1 MSYVLSLIS
10 RSGLAAWAFS
20 SSVQVAF
27 CLGYIFA
34 YLGVQSN
41 VGITELPRTLNKIH
55 FTMGIISPVANLL
68 RACFVALN
76 QFALLCGNTSNPGA
90 IELYGG
96 PILLL
101 VIQIFGFLGILL
113 WGESQFSLFSIL
125 RGRQERTYAAKGENT
140 ALPEDVL
147 EEVARVKQSQG
158 PGLRVSHLSK
168 NFRKTKAVD
177 DVTFG
182 VEPGEV
188 FALLGPNG
196 AGKSEDSS
204 SNNPSSMLPSD
215 STPSHLS
222 CFRAFG

>member
-1 MSYVLSLIS
+1 MSYILSLIS
-10 RSGLAAWAFS
+10 RSGLAVWAFS

-27 CLGYIFA
+27 CLGYMFA

-41 VGITELPRTLNKIH
+41 VDIEELPMTLKKIH

-101 VIQIFGFLGILL
+101 VIQVFGFLGILL
-113 WGESQFSLFSIL
+113 WGDSQISLFSVL
-125 RGRQERTYAAKGENT
+125 RVRHERTHAAKGENT

-147 EEVARVKQSQG
+147 EEVVRVRNCQD
-158 PGLRVSHLSK
+158 PGLLVSHLSK

-196 AGKSEDSS
+196 AGKSKNCSS
-204 SNNPSSMLPSD
+204 HNPSSILPSCIT
-215 STPSHLS
+215 SSPVWR
-222 CFRAFG
+222 FRTFG

>member
-1 MSYVLSLIS
+1 
-10 RSGLAAWAFS
+10 
-20 SSVQVAF
+20 
-27 CLGYIFA
+27 
-34 YLGVQSN
+34 
-41 VGITELPRTLNKIH
+41 
-55 FTMGIISPVANLL
+55 MGIISPVANLL

-101 VIQIFGFLGILL
+101 VIQVFGFLGILL
-113 WGESQFSLFSIL
+113 WGDSQISLFSVL
-125 RGRQERTYAAKGENT
+125 RVSHERTHAAKGENT

-147 EEVARVKQSQG
+147 EEVVRVRNCQD

-196 AGKSEDSS
+196 AGKSKNCSS
-204 SNNPSSMLPSD
+204 HNPSSILPSCIT
-215 STPSHLS
+215 SSPVWR
-222 CFRAFG
+222 FRTFG

>member
-1 MSYVLSLIS
+1 MSYILSLIS

-20 SSVQVAF
+20 ASVQVVF

-41 VGITELPRTLNKIH
+41 VNITELPSTLNKIH
-55 FTMGIISPVANLL
+55 FTLGIISPVANLL

-76 QFALLCGNTSNPGA
+76 QFALLCGNTSYPGA

-101 VIQIFGFLGILL
+101 VIQVFGFLGILL
-113 WGESQFSLFSIL
+113 WGDSQSSLFSIL
-125 RGRQERTYAAKGENT
+125 RGRQEQTHAAKGEKP

-147 EEVARVKQSQG
+147 EEVARVKQFQDS
-158 PGLRVSHLSK
+158 GLRVSHLSK

-182 VEPGEV
+182 VEQGEV

-196 AGKSEDSS
+196 AGKSKIPLRTIHPLCCPPALRTLCS
-204 SNNPSSMLPSD
+204 
-215 STPSHLS
+215 
-222 CFRAFG
+222 R

>member
-1 MSYVLSLIS
+1 MSYILSLIS

-20 SSVQVAF
+20 TSVQVAL

-34 YLGVQSN
+34 YLGVQPN
-41 VGITELPRTLNKIH
+41 VEITELPKTLNKIH

-101 VIQIFGFLGILL
+101 IIQIFGFLGILL
-113 WGESQFSLFSIL
+113 WCDGQFSLFSIL
-125 RGRQERTYAAKGENT
+125 RGRQDHTNAAKGENT

-147 EEVARVKQSQG
+147 EEVTRVKQSQG

-168 NFRKTKAVD
+168 NFRKTRAVD

-196 AGKSEDSS
+196 AGKSKNSS
-204 SNNPSSMLPSD
+204 SHNPPSMLPSD
-215 STPSHLS
+215 YTSFRMK
-222 CFRAFG
+222 CFRASG